1 MREFKIL
8 VVVVFFTLL
17 VYVGVEPFAHSKMHA
32 HVESHNFTY
41 DGTADIKEAEDK
53 VEKTQK
59 SIEDI
64 TKRIQEIQ
72 SIEGSPEED
81 LVKAQKSL
89 EKLKVTLAEA
99 VEKVNVKKS
108 FWANIAGI
116 AKLDANV
123 TNGEMVFGTC
133 MACHNGAGINMG
145 GVIPPSLDHVGSLY
159 DKNYLI
165 ALIKDPAMA
174 SNVDHKYAMT
184 MMHPMG
190 SVAVMVTTDQD
201 IADVV
206 AYMMAN
212 KTGELTPKIAYEEAC
227 GRCHAVRYK
236 KFTQLG
242 DTPEFKN
249 EQDALAHK
257 IKVLDEQA
265 LVKAYMGKLP
275 PDLSMMIRARSPHF
289 METFIENPQT
299 QLAGTSMPRVGLTKE
314 SYEEVKAY
322 LEEAGDPSKPAR
334 EAIGPWV
341 LLFFVIF
348 TVLAYLWKKS
358 QWKDLH

>member
-8 VVVVFFTLL
+8 AVVAFFTLL

-32 HVESHNFTY
+32 HVEGHNFVY
-41 DGTADIKEAEDK
+41 DGTADVEEAEVR
-53 VEKTQK
+53 VEKTKEALAKAKERLAEVQGIEN
-59 SIEDI
+59 SPQEDI
-64 TKRIQEIQ
+64 VKAQDAVTKQENA
-72 SIEGSPEED
+72 
-81 LVKAQKSL
+81 LVKA
-89 EKLKVTLAEA
+89 EETVTH
-99 VEKVNVKKS
+99 KKS
-108 FWANIAGI
+108 FWANVASIAQ
-116 AKLDANV
+116 LDANV
-123 TNGEMVFGTC
+123 TNGEMVFATC

-145 GVIPPSLDHVGSLY
+145 GVVPPSLDYVGSLY
-159 DKNYLI
+159 DKNYLL

-174 SNVDHKYAMT
+174 SNVDHKYAVT

-190 SVAVMVTTDQD
+190 SVAAMVTTDQD

-212 KTGELTPKIAYEEAC
+212 KTGELTPKLVYEEAC

-236 KFTQLG
+236 NFTQLG

-275 PDLSMMIRARSPHF
+275 PDLSMMIRARSPHY
-289 METFIENPQT
+289 METFVENPQA
-299 QLAGTSMPRVGLTKE
+299 QLVGTSMPRVGLTKE

-341 LLFFVIF
+341 ILFFVVF
-348 TVLAYLWKKS
+348 TILAYLWKKS